1 MWRLSGMLVKRCR
14 NNSLSQTLKGELPMQ
29 NINRKPTWELKNII
43 KALSLH
49 SWLNTPKEELR
60 LEQAKK
66 ELKRRNEQ
74 GFTVSNFYS

>member
-1 MWRLSGMLVKRCR
+1 
-14 NNSLSQTLKGELPMQ
+14 MQ